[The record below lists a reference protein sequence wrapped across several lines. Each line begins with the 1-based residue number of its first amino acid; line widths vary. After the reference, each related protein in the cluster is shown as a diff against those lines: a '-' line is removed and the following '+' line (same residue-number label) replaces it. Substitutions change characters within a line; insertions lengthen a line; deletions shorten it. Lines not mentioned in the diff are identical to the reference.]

1 MRQYQMLFRAVV
13 VSLILLTS
21 VNYALAQRKPRV
33 AVLDFSGHPEGKRI
47 ADWAVV
53 KLGESKTYT
62 LLVRDDDDFARVMR
76 EISLN
81 QAEFN
86 TKAVFDKD
94 AKVQIGRVKGVEIL
108 VMGMVDTYK
117 VSRPKLD
124 LMMRAAKIPGG
135 NIPGSNTTSVTPSRG
150 KWNASVKLLF
160 KMVNAATTEI
170 MDSSTVEGKA
180 SGSDLTS
187 IMDGKVDA
195 DFEKELLNRATL
207 DAVGK
212 FVVKLEQKA
221 SGLQMPDEPV
231 AANPQPD
238 APEKSSTTPTRSV
251 ETTAPPE
258 SKTVTPATPPTTE
271 PPSPTEGTVLDV
283 EGNVVSIHFSN
294 TAGMRSGD
302 RWKIR
307 RVRKEVKDAAGNVVG
322 KLFDDIGEV
331 VITEVQPQMIV
342 GKYTGA
348 KPAQQND
355 YAVKITNVAPA
366 ASNAPS
372 RKVAPR
378 VKKP

>member
-21 VNYALAQRKPRV
+21 ANYAIAQRKPRV
-33 AVLDFSGHPEGKRI
+33 AVLDFSGHSEGSRI
-47 ADWAVV
+47 TDWAVV
-53 KLGESKTYT
+53 KLGESKVFT
-62 LLVRDDDDFARVMR
+62 LLVRDDNEFARVMR
-76 EISLN
+76 EISMN

-94 AKVQIGRVKGVEIL
+94 AKVQIGRVQGVEIL

-135 NIPGSNTTSVTPSRG
+135 NIPGGNTAGITPTRG

-231 AANPQPD
+231 AASPQPE
-238 APEKSSTTPTRSV
+238 APEKTAPNPTRSP

-271 PPSPTEGTVLDV
+271 LPAPTEGMVLDV
-283 EGNVVSIHFSN
+283 EGNVVSMHFSN

-307 RVRKEVKDAAGNVVG
+307 RVRKEVKDPAGNVVG

-342 GKYTGA
+342 GKYSGS
-348 KPAQQND
+348 KPAQVND
-355 YAVKITNVAPA
+355 FAVKITQSGP
-366 ASNAPS
+366 APS
-372 RKVAPR
+372 TAPPVKAAPR
-378 VKKP
+378 KKKP

>member
-1 MRQYQMLFRAVV
+1 MRQYQMLFRALA
-13 VSLILLTS
+13 VSILLLTS
-21 VNYALAQRKPRV
+21 VNYAIAQRKPRV
-33 AVLDFSGHPEGKRI
+33 AVMDFSGHPEGKRI
-47 ADWAVV
+47 TDWAVV

-62 LLVRDDDDFARVMR
+62 LLVRDDDEFARVMR

-86 TKAVFDKD
+86 TKAVFDKN

-135 NIPGSNTTSVTPSRG
+135 NIPGGNTTGITPSRG

-160 KMVNAATTEI
+160 KMVNAATSEI

-187 IMDGKVDA
+187 MMDGKVDA
-195 DFEKELLNRATL
+195 DFEKELLNRATI

-231 AANPQPD
+231 AENPQPE
-238 APEKSSTTPTRSV
+238 APEKTSPATTRAP
-251 ETTAPPE
+251 ETTAPAE
-258 SKTVTPATPPTTE
+258 SRAAAPPAAPASAPPA
-271 PPSPTEGTVLDV
+271 PTEGMVLDV
-283 EGNVVSIHFSN
+283 DGDLVSIHFSN
-294 TAGMRSGD
+294 TAGMSSGD

-342 GKYTGA
+342 GKYSGS
-348 KPAQQND
+348 KPAQKDD
-355 YAVKITNVAPA
+355 YAVKITKNAPA
-366 ASNAPS
+366 SSTAPS
-372 RKVAPR
+372 RKVAPSK
-378 VKKP
+378 KKP

>member
-33 AVLDFSGHPEGKRI
+33 AVLDFSGHPEGNRI
-47 ADWAVV
+47 TDWAVV
-53 KLGESKTYT
+53 KLGESKVYT
-62 LLVRDDDDFARVMR
+62 LLVRDDDEFARVMK

-86 TKAVFDKD
+86 AKAVFDKD
-94 AKVQIGRVKGVEIL
+94 AKVQIGRVQGVEIL
-108 VMGMVDTYK
+108 VMGKVDTYK
-117 VSRPKLD
+117 ISRPKLD

-135 NIPGSNTTSVTPSRG
+135 NIPGSNTTGITPTRG

-187 IMDGKVDA
+187 IMESKADA
-195 DFEKELLNRATL
+195 DFERELLNRATL

-231 AANPQPD
+231 AANPQPE
-238 APEKSSTTPTRSV
+238 APEKTAPNPTRSP

-258 SKTVTPATPPTTE
+258 SKTVTPPTPSTTE
-271 PPSPTEGTVLDV
+271 LPAPTEGMVLDV
-283 EGNVVSIHFSN
+283 EGNLVSIHFSN

-307 RVRKEVKDAAGNVVG
+307 RVRKEVKDPAGNVVG

-366 ASNAPS
+366 ASTAPS
-372 RKVAPR
+372 RKIAPR